1 MKGPKRI
8 IGISG
13 KAGSGKDTLAKF
25 LQEILP
31 HIDNIPCYEIVHF
44 ADPLKEAVETAC
56 MLDTWYTRTQEG
68 KKTEL
73 EWLDKM
79 TVREV
84 LQKFGTA
91 IREGVHP
98 DFWVRALMEGTND
111 WDIIIPDVRFPNEA
125 EEIRKRG
132 GILIRI
138 ERKGSGAGD
147 HISETALDDYD
158 KWNMVIFNDY
168 DLYTLKEQAKTIMKC
183 YHDYLYNS

>member
-1 MKGPKRI
+1 MRGPKHI

-13 KAGSGKDTLAKF
+13 KAGSGKDTLAKY
-25 LQEILP
+25 LRDILP
-31 HIDNIPCYEIVHF
+31 HVDNVPYYEIVHF
-44 ADPLKEAVETAC
+44 ADLLKEAVQTTC
-56 MLDTWYTRTQEG
+56 VLDDWHTQTQEG

-73 EWLDKM
+73 EWLDGM

-98 DFWVRALMEGTND
+98 DFWVRALMEGTDD

-132 GILIRI
+132 GILVRI
-138 ERKGSGAGD
+138 EREGAGAGN

-158 KWNMVIFNDY
+158 KWDIVIFNDY
-168 DLYTLKEQAKTIMKC
+168 DLDTLKEQANTIVKC
-183 YHDYLYNS
+183 YHDYLCNL